1 MPRGVARDMKPLGDL
16 VEVHADMVKLLDQR
30 GVGVIMRSNLNRFCP
45 AKSHLPRQ
53 RINAYSHRRRFV

>member
-30 GVGVIMRSNLNRFCP
+30 GVGVIMRSNLNRF
-45 AKSHLPRQ
+45 
-53 RINAYSHRRRFV
+53 